1 MSDITINL
9 LDEINSL
16 SKIHT
21 LKRNDIDNL
30 MVEFAQRITATLH
43 IERMSVWLFNETK
56 DAVISMG
63 EYDMEERQFNKN
75 NILKKNKYPSYFKA
89 ISENEILLIEN
100 VNTNKNTIELKDD
113 YSIPNHIISLMDIPL
128 RIEGEL
134 VGIMCYEKK
143 GIKEKVFTKQE
154 QLFALSV
161 SLVFASN
168 LEARQRRAF
177 QYRLN
182 HELKE
187 KDILVKE
194 INHRVKNNLAVI
206 SSLIN
211 LQANKSKDQFHKGL
225 FDECRSKI
233 DTIAEI
239 HAIMYKSENF
249 HEVNSQEYLGRLLD
263 NLNAFYADNS
273 KKVEI
278 KYNIEAINLQV
289 EHTVPLSLII
299 NEVVTNS
306 YKHAFKENSNNGKI
320 IITLKRK
327 GSQVILTIQDNGNGF
342 DPKLIINSDSLGMD
356 IIKGLVQQLDGEYAF
371 ENKGGTTF
379 KLLFKVHESPS
390 VLDVKKLADKSSV

>member
-161 SLVFASN
+161 
-168 LEARQRRAF
+168 
-177 QYRLN
+177 
-182 HELKE
+182 
-187 KDILVKE
+187 
-194 INHRVKNNLAVI
+194 
-206 SSLIN
+206 
-211 LQANKSKDQFHKGL
+211 
-225 FDECRSKI
+225 
-233 DTIAEI
+233 
-239 HAIMYKSENF
+239 
-249 HEVNSQEYLGRLLD
+249 
-263 NLNAFYADNS
+263 
-273 KKVEI
+273 
-278 KYNIEAINLQV
+278 
-289 EHTVPLSLII
+289 
-299 NEVVTNS
+299 
-306 YKHAFKENSNNGKI
+306 
-320 IITLKRK
+320 
-327 GSQVILTIQDNGNGF
+327 
-342 DPKLIINSDSLGMD
+342 
-356 IIKGLVQQLDGEYAF
+356 
-371 ENKGGTTF
+371 
-379 KLLFKVHESPS
+379 
-390 VLDVKKLADKSSV
+390 